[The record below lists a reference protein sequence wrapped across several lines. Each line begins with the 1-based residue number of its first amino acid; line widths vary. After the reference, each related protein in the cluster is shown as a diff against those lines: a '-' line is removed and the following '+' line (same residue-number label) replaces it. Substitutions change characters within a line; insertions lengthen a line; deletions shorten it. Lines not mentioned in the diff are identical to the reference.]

1 LTTVNY
7 INSSLEIW
15 GTVMCGVVM
24 ICLLLGSRPRDKSDR
39 LYFNMLLC
47 NMGALF
53 FDAMALL
60 FRGHPGMVA
69 FWGVHIFNFA
79 SFASSFGLI
88 AAFNHY
94 LTVYLGVNT
103 EVSQKPLK
111 VTRGLCLAGLVL
123 LVLTQFLPIFYT
135 IDASN
140 IYHRADF
147 FWLSHAIAI
156 ACVAI
161 DAGMLIVYS
170 RQISRQEKVALWS
183 YIALPAAAI
192 CVQIFIY
199 GVILVGLA
207 DTITMI
213 TIFIVLQSEQARL
226 SAEQALALAEQKQ
239 LVAEQDNLLTQSRV
253 SIMLSQIQPHF
264 LYNALGVI
272 QNMCHGKAPQAEEAT
287 IQFSEFLRGNLD
299 SLQATTPVPFE
310 QELRHTKNYL
320 WLEKQRFEDNLSIV
334 YDIQTAD
341 FRIPALTLQPIVENA
356 VRYGVMR
363 KEEGGTVKVS
373 TSETND
379 DFVVTVEDD
388 GIGFDAYAPK
398 ADGRTHIGIVNVGDR
413 LKAMCGGSLKIT
425 SVPGVGTTAVLTIPK
440 RSE

>member
-1 LTTVNY
+1 MTKKTLAV
-7 INSSLEIW
+7 ILAA
-15 GTVMCGVVM
+15 VMVMAFMCGVVM

-207 DTITMI
+207 DTITMAFSWVTNI
-213 TIFIVLQSEQARL
+213 
-226 SAEQALALAEQKQ
+226 ALALLMVTIGGNVGTNKDIISQ
-239 LVAEQDNLLTQSRV
+239 L
-253 SIMLSQIQPHF
+253 
-264 LYNALGVI
+264 G
-272 QNMCHGKAPQAEEAT
+272 
-287 IQFSEFLRGNLD
+287 
-299 SLQATTPVPFE
+299 
-310 QELRHTKNYL
+310 
-320 WLEKQRFEDNLSIV
+320 IV
-334 YDIQTAD
+334 G
-341 FRIPALTLQPIVENA
+341 LNC
-356 VRYGVMR
+356 
-363 KEEGGTVKVS
+363 
-373 TSETND
+373 
-379 DFVVTVEDD
+379 VVTCLFAVMASFRYSS
-388 GIGFDAYAPK
+388 IQLTAPSK
-398 ADGRTHIGIVNVGDR
+398 
-413 LKAMCGGSLKIT
+413 SLST
-425 SVPGVGTTAVLTIPK
+425 
-440 RSE
+440 RYW